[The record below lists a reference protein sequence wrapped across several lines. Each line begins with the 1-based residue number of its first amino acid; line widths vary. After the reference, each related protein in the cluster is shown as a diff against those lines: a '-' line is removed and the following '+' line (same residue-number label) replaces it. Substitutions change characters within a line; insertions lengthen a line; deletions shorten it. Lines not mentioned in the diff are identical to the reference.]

1 MSISVA
7 KNLALFDLDNTLLSS
22 DSDYLWGEFACENN
36 IVNATEFRKKN
47 NEYMQQYRQ
56 GVLDADEFVAFQLN
70 VLTKFPRETLN
81 NFYKEYFDNKIKPV
95 ILPKGIDLVQRHLQ
109 NGDLCALVSATN
121 SFITAPIARYFKIP
135 YLICTTA
142 EQNMENGNY
151 TGECIGK
158 KSFRE
163 GKIFRVEQ
171 FLQNYGLFWGS
182 FEKTYFYS
190 DSFNDLPLLNKV
202 SNPVAVNPDA
212 KLLEA
217 AQKNNWTILDLR

>member
-1 MSISVA
+1 MNIA

-36 IVNATEFRKKN
+36 LVDAPTFKQRNNNFMLQYNQGTLNAE
-47 NEYMQQYRQ
+47 
-56 GVLDADEFVAFQLN
+56 EFVAFQLN

-81 NFYKEYFDNKIKPV
+81 NFYNKYFEEKIKPV
-95 ILPKGIDLVQRHLQ
+95 ILPKAINLVQQHLQ
-109 NGDLCALVSATN
+109 NGDMCALVSATN
-121 SFITAPIARYFKIP
+121 TFLTAPIARYFKIP
-135 YLICTTA
+135 YLVCTTA
-142 EQNMENGNY
+142 EQNIENGNF
-151 TGECIGK
+151 TGKVFGEL
-158 KSFRE
+158 SFRE
-163 GKIFRVEQ
+163 GKISRVEQ

-202 SNPVAVNPDA
+202 SNPVAVNPDI

-217 AQKNNWTILDLR
+217 AQKNNWIILDLR